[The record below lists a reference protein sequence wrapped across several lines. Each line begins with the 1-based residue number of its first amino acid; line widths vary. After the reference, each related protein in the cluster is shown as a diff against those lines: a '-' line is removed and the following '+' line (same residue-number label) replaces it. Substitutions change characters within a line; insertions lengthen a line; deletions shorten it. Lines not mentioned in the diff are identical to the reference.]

1 MIDLIG
7 AIFGFIMLGLMFV
20 GPHVGIAMLVTGV
33 LGAMI
38 YFGPPVLL
46 SYGTSL
52 WAVMNDSLLTTIH
65 SLYF

>member
-7 AIFGFIMLGLMFV
+7 AIFGFFIMLGLMFV
-20 GPHVGIAMLVTGV
+20 GLHVGIAMLATGV

-46 SYGTSL
+46 SLSL
-52 WAVMNDSLLTTIH
+52 IH
-65 SLYF
+65 I